1 VPKRMAVL
9 SVALFALFGLVGVAA
24 PVGAATP
31 AVASAAPAAGAPFIE
46 YTRLPPGSWTTVGLT
61 PTSPPPT
68 LSGELIRFTDPVT
81 KLPNV
86 YVAGSL
92 GHLIEYT
99 LLPTGNWI
107 SVDLTVSYRAPA
119 VAGTPQPFVDPLT
132 GFQNVYA
139 RTTSGDLI
147 AYTRLPAGNWIAA
160 DFSTIWGLP
169 KIAGDA
175 EPFRDPLTGFQNVYG
190 TTAAGHVVEYT
201 RLPPGNWVAVDLTS
215 RYNGPTAV
223 GETIPFTDPLT
234 HFQNAYVRTGSGD
247 LAAYTRLPNGSWI
260 SADFTA
266 RYGLPQIFSDPQPL
280 VDPAT
285 GYQSVYVRATPANVA
300 ATLWGVDSCAVANQ
314 TALSTV
320 QGQYGTPDFWARY
333 LPQSGGS
340 GPGFCATI
348 ATEVAFL
355 HANGI
360 KMLIVD
366 NNGTGDESG
375 TYAAGQASA
384 SAAVASALSL
394 GVPRGVVIYHDI
406 EAGDPVSA
414 TWIQGWFDQL
424 TNSSPYVPGV
434 YANPIPTSS
443 AFDGAYC
450 AAIQTEAAIA
460 SHMAMW
466 SSEPEFAFTTK
477 AGAFPYGP
485 TVPPCGANTPA
496 WQYVEVGTSS
506 NIVDEDLVQV
516 PAAGL
521 W

>member
-1 VPKRMAVL
+1 VPNRLAVL
-9 SVALFALFGLVGVAA
+9 SVSLVALARLVMIAGPA
-24 PVGAATP
+24 GAVPT
-31 AVASAAPAAGAPFIE
+31 VASSVPAAGAPFIE

-68 LSGELIRFTDPVT
+68 LSGELTRITDPVT
-81 KLPNV
+81 GLPNV
-86 YVAGSL
+86 YVAGAQ

-99 LLPTGNWI
+99 LMPSGNWI
-107 SVDLTVSYRAPA
+107 SVDLTNLYRAPA
-119 VAGTPQPFVDPLT
+119 VGGTPEPFVDPLT

-139 RTTSGDLI
+139 RTATGDLI

-160 DFSTIWGLP
+160 DFTSIWGVP
-169 KIAGDA
+169 KMASDA

-190 TTAAGHVVEYT
+190 TTGAGHVVEYT

-215 RYNGPTAV
+215 RYNGPTAI

-234 HFQNAYVRTGSGD
+234 HFQNAYVRTASGD
-247 LAAYTRLPNGSWI
+247 LAAYTRLPSGSWI
-260 SADFTA
+260 SADFTTI
-266 RYGLPQIFSDPQPL
+266 YGLPKIFSDPQPL

-285 GYQSVYVRATPANVA
+285 GYQSVYVRATPANA
-300 ATLWGVDSCAVANQ
+300 SATLWGVDSCSIANQ
-314 TALSTV
+314 ASLATV
-320 QGQYGTPDFWARY
+320 QGLYGTPQFWARY

-340 GPGFCATI
+340 GPGFCATS
-348 ATEVAFL
+348 AAEVAFL

-360 KMLIVD
+360 QMLVID

-384 SAAVASALSL
+384 SAAIASALSMA
-394 GVPRGVVIYHDI
+394 VPSGVVIYHDI

-434 YANPIPTSS
+434 YANPIPGSS
-443 AFDGAYC
+443 AFNGAYC
-450 AAIQTEAAIA
+450 SAVQTEPAIG
-460 SHMAMW
+460 SHMVLW
-466 SSEPEFAFTTK
+466 SSEPEFAYTTQ
-477 AGAFPYGP
+477 AGAFPFSP
-485 TVPPCGANTPA
+485 TVPSCGANTSA
-496 WQYVEVGTSS
+496 WQYVEVGTST
-506 NIVDEDLVQV
+506 NIVDEDEAQV